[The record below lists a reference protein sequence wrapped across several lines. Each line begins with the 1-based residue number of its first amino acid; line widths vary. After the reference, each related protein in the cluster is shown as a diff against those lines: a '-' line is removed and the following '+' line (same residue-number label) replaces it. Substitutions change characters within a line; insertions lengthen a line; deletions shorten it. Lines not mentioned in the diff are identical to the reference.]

1 MNRDAQYAWLL
12 MNSPPRAVVATGMT
26 TAVVAANFDIL
37 GEEQH
42 DYCDRVDLI
51 PVGTGN

>member
-1 MNRDAQYAWLL
+1 MDELTATCA
-12 MNSPPRAVVATGMT
+12 AVATGMT
-26 TAVVAANFDIL
+26 TAVVTANFDML

-42 DYCDRVDLI
+42 GYCDRVDLI